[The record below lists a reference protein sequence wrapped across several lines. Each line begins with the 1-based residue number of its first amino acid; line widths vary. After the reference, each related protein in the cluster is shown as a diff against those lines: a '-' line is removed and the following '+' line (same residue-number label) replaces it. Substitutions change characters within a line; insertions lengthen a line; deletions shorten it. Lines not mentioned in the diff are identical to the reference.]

1 MKMLGEK
8 TANTDIIWELHL
20 FPMKKW
26 NKILETA
33 VVRHMSEENY
43 SELEK
48 IWDKIKM
55 TRPI

>member
-1 MKMLGEK
+1 MKMLRER
-8 TANTDIIWELHL
+8 TANTDLIWELHL

-33 VVRHMSEENY
+33 VKHMSEENY
-43 SELEK
+43 SKLE
-48 IWDKIKM
+48 IWDKNKM